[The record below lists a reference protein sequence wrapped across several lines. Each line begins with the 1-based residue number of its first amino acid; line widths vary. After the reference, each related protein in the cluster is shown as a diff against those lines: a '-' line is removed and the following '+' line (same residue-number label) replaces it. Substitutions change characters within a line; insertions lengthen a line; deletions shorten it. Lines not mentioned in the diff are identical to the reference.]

1 MNLLSLVD
9 PRLDNICQ
17 IRRKWYYLSGS
28 LFLQSELGLYSFF
41 MFLTIQKTRLSSVSG
56 CSVSVPC
63 SEFVRDR
70 WKIEMLKESCS
81 VQIACFGQP
90 TKQRSFGREAR
101 DKALPIVVSRRLAV
115 V

>member
-1 MNLLSLVD
+1 
-9 PRLDNICQ
+9 
-17 IRRKWYYLSGS
+17 
-28 LFLQSELGLYSFF
+28 
-41 MFLTIQKTRLSSVSG
+41 MFLTIQKTRSSSVSG

-101 DKALPIVVSRRLAV
+101 DKALPYFPPGSSFCKTSLDSSFPMHEEISGVSKGLEAPS
-115 V
+115 